1 MDTLRDIIIN
11 KTRKPHKCFGCCRVI
26 QPGARM
32 GYVVVADTGTVD
44 AAYFCDTCTMIRYDP
59 EMIKWNDLITEGLL
73 RDTALEIENR
83 AKNLLDKELK
93 EKHLEFI
100 GGNLNDS
107 RLHT

>member
-32 GYVVVADTGTVD
+32 GYVVVADAGTVD

-59 EMIKWNDLITEGLL
+59 EIIRWNDIITEGSL
-73 RDTALEIENR
+73 RDAALEIEAEA
-83 AKNLLDKELK
+83 AKLLEE
-93 EKHLEFI
+93 EKKKM
-100 GGNLNDS
+100 GYV
-107 RLHT
+107 

>member
-32 GYVVVADTGTVD
+32 GYVVVADAGTID

-59 EMIKWNDLITEGLL
+59 EMTKWNDIITEGSL
-73 RDTALEIENR
+73 RDYALEIEAEAVR
-83 AKNLLDKELK
+83 LLDE
-93 EKHLEFI
+93 EKKKLGAI
-100 GGNLNDS
+100 
-107 RLHT
+107 

>member
-32 GYVVVADTGTVD
+32 GYVVVADAGTID

-59 EMIKWNDLITEGLL
+59 EMTRWNDLITEGSL
-73 RDTALEIENR
+73 RDAALEIEAEA
-83 AKNLLDKELK
+83 AKLLEE
-93 EKHLEFI
+93 EKKKLGI
-100 GGNLNDS
+100 
-107 RLHT
+107 T